1 MNKRLYPLRAG
12 ATVAAAALLLGVLVR
27 AQAAAPSDSVK
38 LPAGAKIGNYVGEDV
53 MIPMRDGV
61 KLHAEVWRPVGVA
74 GASAAGMPA
83 TGKLPILLQR
93 SPYGFGVSRVTRSFG
108 AEYKELAQEGFIFV
122 LEDIRGRFGSEGEFV
137 MLRPKASH
145 GDSDESTDTYD
156 SIDWLVKS
164 IPDNNGNVGV
174 FGISYLGWT
183 TAMATVDAHPA
194 LKAVSVQASPED
206 MFLGD
211 DFHHNGAF
219 RLQYGWE
226 YAAALETD
234 GRTLN
239 AFDYDKQDPY
249 TWFLGQDS
257 LAALDQRSLKMT
269 LPSWQNFV
277 AHPNYDAFWH
287 AGVTS
292 AQMPAQVK
300 IPDLIVA
307 GWWDQED
314 FYGPLA
320 IYKNQ
325 ERGDSQHRNFLVVGP
340 WNHGGWARSD
350 GNRYGPFDMGS
361 DTASYFRGKVET
373 PWFRYWLKGVGTLDE
388 PEALVFETGSNRW
401 GRYDAWPP
409 KRGVT
414 RKRLYFHSGGVLSFE
429 PPQSG
434 AGAPAD
440 ARVDARADSRA
451 DTFLSDPANPVP
463 YRQQP
468 IPTVVAEGGTW
479 PLWLA
484 DDQAPFAKRPDVLS
498 WQTPPLQSPV
508 TIRGEVVAKLFA
520 STTGSDADWV
530 VKLIDVYPS
539 DDSVPAELR
548 GRQLIIAD
556 EVFRGRF
563 RSGFEHPRAL
573 TPNKVLDYSIDLHS
587 ASHVFE
593 PGHRIAVQVQS
604 TWFPLIDRNPQV
616 FLPSIFKASRA
627 DFKAQTHSVFHTK
640 EYPSAIAVDVAN
652 AEGGR

>member
-1 MNKRLYPLRAG
+1 MKKTVPLLPVPLL
-12 ATVAAAALLLGVLVR
+12 VALIAPLLLSPSLPSW
-27 AQAAAPSDSVK
+27 AQDATAGKHASPVDPLPPRSDDTQ
-38 LPAGAKIGNYVGEDV
+38 LPAGAKIGNYVGSDV

-61 KLHAEVWRPVGVA
+61 KLHAEVWRPQGV
-74 GASAAGMPA
+74 

-93 SPYGFGVSRVTRSFG
+93 SPYGFGTKRVTRSFEN
-108 AEYKELAQEGFIFV
+108 EYKELAREGFIFV

-137 MLRPKASH
+137 MLRLKAPQ
-145 GDSDESTDTYD
+145 GGVDESTDTYD
-156 SIDWLVKS
+156 SIDWLVKQVA
-164 IPDNNGNVGV
+164 DNNGNVGV
-174 FGISYLGWT
+174 FGVSYLGWT

-194 LKAVSVQASPED
+194 LKAVSIQASPED
-206 MFLGD
+206 MFVGD

-239 AFDYDKQDPY
+239 AFDYAKEDPY
-249 TWFLGQDS
+249 TWLLKQDD
-257 LAALDQRSLKMT
+257 LATLDARSLKHT

-277 AHPNYDAFWH
+277 QHPNYDAFWH

-292 AQMPAQVK
+292 AQMPAHPK

-314 FYGPLA
+314 FYGPLT

-325 ERGDSQHRNFLVVGP
+325 EHGDTQHRNFLVIGP
-340 WNHGGWARSD
+340 WNHGGWARGD
-350 GNRYGPFDMGS
+350 GSHYGPFDLGS
-361 DTASYFRGKVET
+361 DTAIYFRAQVET
-373 PWFRYWLKGVGTLDE
+373 PWFRYWLKGQGQFAE
-388 PEALVFETGSNRW
+388 PGALVFETGSNVW

-409 KRGVT
+409 KHGVT
-414 RKRLYFHSGGVLSFE
+414 RKSLYFHAGGVLSFD
-429 PPQSG
+429 PPHG
-434 AGAPAD
+434 DAD
-440 ARVDARADSRA
+440 GKADS
-451 DTFLSDPANPVP
+451 FVSDPAKPVP

-468 IPTVVAEGGTW
+468 ISAVMSEGGTW

-484 DDQAPFAKRPDVLS
+484 DDQAPFAQRADVLS
-498 WQTPPLQSPV
+498 WQTPPLQAAV
-508 TIRGEVVAKLFA
+508 TLRGAVIAKLFA

-539 DDSVPAELR
+539 DPAIPAALR

-556 EVFRGRF
+556 DVFRGRF

-604 TWFPLIDRNPQV
+604 TWFPLIDRNPQT
-616 FLPSIFKASRA
+616 FQPSIFKAARA
-627 DFKAQTHSVFHTK
+627 DFKAQTHSVYHSTQ
-640 EYPSAIAVDVAN
+640 YPSALAVDVAT
-652 AEGGR
+652 ADPTREQK